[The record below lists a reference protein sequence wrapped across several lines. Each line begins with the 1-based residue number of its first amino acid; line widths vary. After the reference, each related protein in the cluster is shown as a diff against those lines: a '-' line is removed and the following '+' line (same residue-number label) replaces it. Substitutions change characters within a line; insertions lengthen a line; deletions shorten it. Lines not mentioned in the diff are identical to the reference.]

1 MDSWRRFAEQTL
13 VFHGIVGHRIAV
25 PSANPGNYFQAI
37 TETEACPAQTVEGLL
52 FLQPGKSNQPLVI
65 LVPGSLGVGKNHL
78 MHAETL
84 LGAGFAVFVLDPF
97 GPRSVTSTVANQTA
111 YSFAASAFDVL
122 AAHQVLA
129 QHPEVNPG
137 KISWQGHSR
146 GGSAVLTAATR
157 CFIDQVAGP
166 EVSPAGV
173 YAVYPWCGHQFS
185 NPKVGR
191 TKVRVIMG
199 SLDEWCSPQQA
210 QGQMQAIAAAG
221 GSASMRLVA
230 GAHHSFDRSTA
241 LENLADA
248 AVAPSAPTVFLDER
262 GAMIDPM
269 TGLTNREMT
278 DLVAFRAANAE
289 GFGRR
294 GARIGGSPAFAE
306 LFVEDMLRFHQS
318 LDGAS

>member
-1 MDSWRRFAEQTL
+1 MDAELRFSEQEL
-13 VFHGIVGHRIAV
+13 VLRGVRGQRLVV
-25 PSANPGNYFQAI
+25 PSVNPVNYYQAVTQTPPGAEVAIDGLFFPSQGNQGQA
-37 TETEACPAQTVEGLL
+37 AVLM
-52 FLQPGKSNQPLVI
+52 
-65 LVPGSLGVGKNHL
+65 VPGSLGVGENL
-78 MHAETL
+78 LTHAETM
-84 LGAGFAVFVLDPF
+84 LGAGFSVFVLDPF
-97 GPRSVTSTVANQTA
+97 GARSVTSTVANQTA
-111 YSFAASAFDVL
+111 YSFAASAFDVV

-129 QHPEVNPG
+129 QQPEIDET

-210 QGQMQAIAAAG
+210 QGQIQAIAAAG
-221 GSASMRLVA
+221 GSTSMRLVA
-230 GAHHSFDRSTA
+230 GAHHSFDRSTP

-248 AVAPSAPTVFLDER
+248 AVAPSAPTIFLDEE

-269 TGLTNREMT
+269 TGLANREMT

-306 LFVEDMLRFHQS
+306 LFTEDMLTFHRS
-318 LDGAS
+318 LGAAS